1 MKELQRK
8 RGRLVR
14 QRKGQFLIGKKKTT
28 NHMKSHK
35 GGENLK
41 KERQRKTKS
50 GRAKWRQSRSL
61 GIKEEKKE
69 LLEWKKPVKDISKTI
84 SNVFCNSSCN
94 ARDYCML
101 AGHNLTKI

>member
-1 MKELQRK
+1 MKE
-8 RGRLVR
+8 R
-14 QRKGQFLIGKKKTT
+14 QTGKAAQGTIPNWKKK
-28 NHMKSHK
+28 NKQKHMKSHK

-41 KERQRKTKS
+41 KEGQRKTKS
-50 GRAKWRQSRSL
+50 GRAKWRQSSSL

-69 LLEWKKPVKDISKTI
+69 LLEWKKPVKDILKTI
-84 SNVFCNSSCN
+84 STVSCNSSCN